1 MTVEQ
6 RLDVLE
12 RQVLAL
18 RRSMKDATE
27 FVDVVSSPLWKRIV
41 WWFCGF
47 YFRKVGR
54 WYGETTWQPTWPK

>member
-1 MTVEQ
+1 MNVEQ
-6 RLDVLE
+6 EIDVLK

-18 RRSMKDATE
+18 RRQMKGCTE
-27 FVDVVSSPLWKRIV
+27 FVDVVSSPLWKRVI

-54 WYGETTWQPTWPK
+54 WAGRLNYQPRWPK